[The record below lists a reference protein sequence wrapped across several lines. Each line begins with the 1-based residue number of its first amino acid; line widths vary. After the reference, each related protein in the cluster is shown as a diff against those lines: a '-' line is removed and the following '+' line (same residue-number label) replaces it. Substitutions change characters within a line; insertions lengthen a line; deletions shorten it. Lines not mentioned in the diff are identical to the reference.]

1 MINGFIFDLD
11 GVIVNTE
18 EHHYIAWKE
27 IANKLKIDFNKSLNE
42 NLKGLSRKES
52 LKKLLELN
60 KKKISENE
68 FVNFLI
74 EKNQIYKSLIDDINE
89 TNILDG
95 VENILKIAD
104 KNNISVAIGS
114 SSKNAKMI
122 LKKLNLYNRFKIII
136 DGNMVTNPK
145 PDPEVFIKAA
155 KLMRKKNDECIVF
168 EDAVSGIIAAERG
181 GFKVIG
187 VRNLNLK
194 NRTDQFINSLS
205 EFRLDDYE

>member
-18 EHHYIAWKE
+18 EHHYKAWKE
-27 IANKLKIDFNKSLNE
+27 IANKLNVDFNKSLNE

-52 LKKLLELN
+52 LKKILELN
-60 KKKISENE
+60 KKKISEND

-74 EKNQIYKSLIDDINE
+74 EKNQIYKSLIDGIDE

-95 VENILKIAD
+95 VQNILKIAD

-155 KLMRKKNDECIVF
+155 KLMRKKIDECIVF

-187 VRNLNLK
+187 VGNSNLK